1 MDTTMPRDHRMSN
14 LRKGASKVR
23 SSRSAKVSQPK
34 PFRQGDLDS
43 LCGLY
48 SVLNA
53 TRLLCPE
60 LDLDGS
66 RSLFRQLGETLTV
79 KKVTAFETVAWGI
92 ETPVVRALVESAR
105 TYVLEVLDVTLT
117 VEPFSS
123 RRRSLT
129 ISHLWKKLCV
139 RLQEGCVA
147 IIGISGHHNH
157 WTVAHRATAKTI
169 RLFDSD
175 LMTAL
180 KRSRCSLRSTR
191 VPHQIDPDEIFL
203 LRREVGH

>member
-1 MDTTMPRDHRMSN
+1 MSN
-14 LRKGASKVR
+14 DVR
-23 SSRSAKVSQPK
+23 SHRNGRPPQAPEIARLK

-60 LDLDGS
+60 LDYEGS
-66 RSLFRQLGETLTV
+66 RSLFRQLAERLTA

-92 ETPVVRALVESAR
+92 ETPTVMALIQSAR
-105 TYVLEVLDVTLT
+105 TYVREVLDASLRLELFRSARKTL
-117 VEPFSS
+117 
-123 RRRSLT
+123 R
-129 ISHLWKKLCV
+129 IGYLWKALMS
-139 RLQEGCVA
+139 RLKEGWVA
-147 IIGISGHHNH
+147 IIGISGRHNH
-157 WTVAHRATAKTI
+157 WTVAHRATAKSM

-191 VPHQIDPDEIFL
+191 VPHQIDPEDVFL
-203 LRREVGH
+203 LRREDR

>member
-1 MDTTMPRDHRMSN
+1 MPNDVKIHR
-14 LRKGASKVR
+14 RGR
-23 SSRSAKVSQPK
+23 SSLTPEIAKVK

-60 LDLDGS
+60 LDYEGS
-66 RSLFRQLGETLTV
+66 RSLFRQLAETLTA
-79 KKVTAFETVAWGI
+79 KRVTAFETVAWGI
-92 ETPVVRALVESAR
+92 ETPTVLALIQSAR
-105 TYVLEVLDVTLT
+105 AYVRESLDASLRLEPFRSARKTLT
-117 VEPFSS
+117 IGF
-123 RRRSLT
+123 
-129 ISHLWKKLCV
+129 LWKSLMG
-139 RLQEGCVA
+139 RLKQGWIA
-147 IIGISGHHNH
+147 IIGISGRHNH
-157 WTVAHRATAKTI
+157 WTVAHRATAKSM

-180 KRSRCSLRSTR
+180 KRSRCSLRSTH

-203 LRREVGH
+203 LRREDG